1 MTNRRHFCLMWILLL
16 LGLGLSGCGGNDDDT
31 ISAQFSERTQREL
44 ETTVGQLF
52 QELGVP
58 GMMVGLWVPN
68 VGKWTRAYGVS
79 NRETGE
85 PMHFDQHVRIGSV
98 TKTFTVTLI
107 LQLQDAGLL
116 NINDTLDQYFDTDP
130 NSDKITLA
138 QPIPNADRITLKNL
152 ANMTSGLAS
161 YTFDPAFQDAFFG
174 DPLRQWHPLE
184 LVNIGIANTVAG
196 CPHAPPACFEPG
208 TDWFYNNTNTVMLG
222 LIVEKVA
229 GKPYAEL
236 LRENILEP
244 LKLRNTLKPTD
255 NTMPAPVARGYTF
268 QGLEDGQQ
276 QDATDWNPSWGWG
289 VGDLVS
295 TFDDLRVWGKALG
308 RGDLIAAE
316 TQALR
321 QEQVTVGP
329 NQPGMN
335 AYAIGMGYKQG
346 WWGHGGELP
355 GYNTLTFY
363 RPDLDAVV
371 VVITNSDEL
380 ANGIHPA
387 YRVADVIID
396 LVARESPLL
405 GDFGDEQPIFIDDSL
420 SEDD

>member
-130 NSDKITLA
+130 NSDKITLT

-161 YTFDPAFQDAFFG
+161 YTFDPVFQDAFFG
-174 DPLRQWHPLE
+174 NPQLTMATAGSGQYRHRQHRCRLP
-184 LVNIGIANTVAG
+184 VCAAG
-196 CPHAPPACFEPG
+196 
-208 TDWFYNNTNTVMLG
+208 
-222 LIVEKVA
+222 
-229 GKPYAEL
+229 L
-236 LRENILEP
+236 LRTGHRLV
-244 LKLRNTLKPTD
+244 LQQHQHGD
-255 NTMPAPVARGYTF
+255 ARF
-268 QGLEDGQQ
+268 
-276 QDATDWNPSWGWG
+276 
-289 VGDLVS
+289 
-295 TFDDLRVWGKALG
+295 
-308 RGDLIAAE
+308 
-316 TQALR
+316 
-321 QEQVTVGP
+321 
-329 NQPGMN
+329 
-335 AYAIGMGYKQG
+335 
-346 WWGHGGELP
+346 GG
-355 GYNTLTFY
+355 
-363 RPDLDAVV
+363 
-371 VVITNSDEL
+371 
-380 ANGIHPA
+380 
-387 YRVADVIID
+387 
-396 LVARESPLL
+396 
-405 GDFGDEQPIFIDDSL
+405 
-420 SEDD
+420 